1 MMRDRENHSQSG
13 TALERCLLALRDDA
27 GTWDAANVPLATLF
41 SASVAETEVEVVALV
56 HLNDGNTQAR

>member
-27 GTWDAANVPLATLF
+27 GTWDAANVPLVTLF
-41 SASVAETEVEVVALV
+41 SASVAETEVEVVVLV
-56 HLNDGNTQAR
+56 RLNDGNIQAR